1 MMKVDSLSNLA
12 LEWTPGYPTNRQDV
26 VLDIFRHH
34 ISYKDGL
41 PPYAQ
46 ARIIDLIANQLIK
59 ARPHPAL
66 WISVETPGNWFYAEL
81 KRLVRFKIPMTVQPA
96 WAPFVTERQFSSPI
110 KPTYL
115 HAGEVPTLAPRFDLK
130 EHGIKEPL
138 LRVLQ
143 ILARL
148 KTAYRPEIASLSG
161 VSESH
166 VRNLL
171 KQLQDEG
178 LIERRKIGKYEGW
191 AIRANGLR
199 LAHRSWNIPKGVH
212 FTKYRGEFRY
222 AGERHRRKARMWR
235 AWLEKAYP
243 NIEIWESWTEVP
255 IQRGIPDALAW
266 GTHQGNELLFWLEV
280 DSGKSSGVTMQR
292 IYGGRIAQA
301 RRHAVAWNLPI
312 IFCIM
317 GPGWV
322 VRHFRRYDYSKFTPI
337 AVIGHDWWD
346 FGGLPQYAM
355 GEWRDDL
362 PPVRA
367 LHVSRTKLSFDPN
380 QYPPKP
386 KKGKRIKPTKPK
398 SSKPRFSKGEKY
410 DETWL
415 GYRSEGEELCTNES
429 GVTGMQCLLSQNACR
444 LSLC

>member
-12 LEWTPGYPTNRQDV
+12 LEWTPGYTTNRQDV

-59 ARPHPAL
+59 ARPQPAL
-66 WISVETPGNWFYAEL
+66 WVSVDAPGNWFYGEI
-81 KRLVRFKIPMTVQPA
+81 KRLVKFKIPMTIQPA
-96 WAPFVTERQFSSPI
+96 WKPIIWEWQFSSPI
-110 KPTYL
+110 QPTYIQE
-115 HAGEVPTLAPRFDLK
+115 GDVPILASLFDPK
-130 EHGIKEPL
+130 EYGIKEPA
-138 LRVLQ
+138 LRVLR

-161 VSESH
+161 FSESH

-171 KQLQDEG
+171 KQLQVEG
-178 LIERRKIGKYEGW
+178 LIERRQVGKYEGY
-191 AIRANGLR
+191 AIRTKGLR
-199 LAHRSWNIPKGVH
+199 IVHRSWNVPKGVH

-243 NIEIWESWTEVP
+243 DIQIWESWTEVP
-255 IQRGIPDALAW
+255 LQRGIPDALVW
-266 GTHQGNELLFWLEV
+266 GTHQGKEMLFWLEV
-280 DSGKSSGVTMQR
+280 DSGKSSGQTMRR
-292 IYGGRIAQA
+292 IYSGRIAQA
-301 RRHAVAWNLPI
+301 CRHAVAWNLPI
-312 IFCIM
+312 ILCIM

-322 VRHFRRYDYSKFTPI
+322 VRHFRKYDYSKFTPI
-337 AVIGHDWWD
+337 ALIGHDWRD

-362 PPVRA
+362 LQDRV
-367 LHVSRTKLSFDPN
+367 LHVSTTKLPFDPS

-386 KKGKRIKPTKPK
+386 KKKKSIKLPKPK
-398 SSKPRFSKGEKY
+398 SSKPRFSIGET
-410 DETWL
+410 DDDMWS
-415 GYRSEGEELCTNES
+415 GDRSEVEE
-429 GVTGMQCLLSQNACR
+429 
-444 LSLC
+444 

>member
-1 MMKVDSLSNLA
+1 MKDILSSLA
-12 LEWTPGYPTNRQDV
+12 LEWTPSYPTNRQDV
-26 VLDIFRHH
+26 VLDIFWHH

-46 ARIIDLIANQLIK
+46 ARIIDLIVNQLIK

-66 WISVETPGNWFYAEL
+66 WVSVETPGNWFYSEL
-81 KRLVRFKIPMTVQPA
+81 KRLVKFKIPMTIQPA
-96 WAPFVTERQFSSPI
+96 WKPVVLERHFSSPI
-110 KPTYL
+110 QPT
-115 HAGEVPTLAPRFDLK
+115 HIQEGDAPFLAPCFDPK
-130 EHGIKEPL
+130 EYGIKRPA
-138 LRVLQ
+138 LRILQ

-148 KTAYRPEIASLSG
+148 KTAHRPEIASLAG
-161 VSESH
+161 FSESH

-171 KQLQDEG
+171 KQLQEKG
-178 LIERRKIGKYEGW
+178 LIERRQIGKYEGY
-191 AIRANGLR
+191 AIRTKGLR
-199 LAHRSWNIPKGVH
+199 IVHRLWHIPKGVH

-243 NIEIWESWTEVP
+243 DIEIWESWTEVP

-266 GTHQGNELLFWLEV
+266 GTHQGKEMLFWLEV
-280 DSGKSSGVTMQR
+280 DSGKSSGKTMQR
-292 IYGGRIAQA
+292 IYSGRIAQA
-301 RRHAVAWNLPI
+301 CRHAVAWNLPI

-337 AVIGHDWWD
+337 ALIGHDWRD
-346 FGGLPQYAM
+346 FGGLPLYAM

-362 PPVRA
+362 LQDRE
-367 LHVSRTKLSFDPN
+367 LHVSTKKLPFDPS

-386 KKGKRIKPTKPK
+386 KKEKGIKPPKPK
-398 SSKPRFSKGEKY
+398 SSKPRFSIGEK
-410 DETWL
+410 DDDTWS
-415 GYRSEGEELCTNES
+415 GDRSEAEE
-429 GVTGMQCLLSQNACR
+429 
-444 LSLC
+444 

>member
-1 MMKVDSLSNLA
+1 MNQSSIENDLSRLA

-59 ARPHPAL
+59 VRPHPAL
-66 WISVETPGNWFYAEL
+66 WVSVDAPGNWFYGEI
-81 KRLVRFKIPMTVQPA
+81 KRLVKFKIPMTIQLALTPVV
-96 WAPFVTERQFSSPI
+96 WERQFSSPI
-110 KPTYL
+110 QPTRIQE
-115 HAGEVPTLAPRFDLK
+115 GDVPILAPCFDPK
-130 EHGIKEPL
+130 EYGIKEPS

-148 KTAYRPEIASLSG
+148 KTAYRPEIASLASF
-161 VSESH
+161 SESH

-178 LIERRKIGKYEGW
+178 LIERRQIGKYEGY
-191 AIRANGLR
+191 AIRTKGLR
-199 LAHRSWNIPKGVH
+199 IVHRSWNIPKGVH

-266 GTHQGNELLFWLEV
+266 GTHQGKEMLFWLEV
-280 DSGKSSGVTMQR
+280 DSGKNSGKTMQR
-292 IYGGRIAQA
+292 IYSGRIAQA
-301 RRHAVAWNLPI
+301 RRHAVAWNLPV

-337 AVIGHDWWD
+337 AVIGHDWRD

-362 PPVRA
+362 LSDRA
-367 LHVSRTKLSFDPN
+367 LHVSKTMLPFDPK

-386 KKGKRIKPTKPK
+386 KKEKIIKSTKLK
-398 SSKPRFSKGEKY
+398 SSKPRFSIGEKY
-410 DETWL
+410 DDSWS
-415 GYRSEGEELCTNES
+415 GDRSEAEE
-429 GVTGMQCLLSQNACR
+429 
-444 LSLC
+444 

>member
-1 MMKVDSLSNLA
+1 MNQSSIGNNHSSLA
-12 LEWTPGYPTNRQDV
+12 LEWTPIYLANRHDV
-26 VLDIFRHH
+26 VLDIFKHH

-46 ARIIDLIANQLIK
+46 ARTIDLIANQLIK

-66 WISVETPGNWFYAEL
+66 WVSVETPGNWFYAEI
-81 KRLVRFKIPMTVQPA
+81 KRLVKFKIPMTVQMA
-96 WAPFVTERQFSSPI
+96 WNPLVMERQFSSPI

-115 HAGEVPTLAPRFDLK
+115 QAGKVPILAPRFDPK
-130 EHGIKEPL
+130 EYGIKEPA
-138 LRVLQ
+138 LRVLRVM
-143 ILARL
+143 ARL

-161 VSESH
+161 FSESH

-171 KQLQDEG
+171 KQLQVEN
-178 LIERRKIGKYEGW
+178 LIERRRIGRYEGY
-191 AIRANGLR
+191 AIRTKGLR
-199 LAHRSWNIPKGVH
+199 IVHRSWNIPKGVH

-266 GTHQGNELLFWLEV
+266 GMHQGKEMLFWLEV
-280 DSGKSSGVTMQR
+280 DSGKSSGQTMRR
-292 IYGGRIAQA
+292 IYSGRIAQA
-301 RRHAVAWNLPI
+301 RRHAAAWNLPVV
-312 IFCIM
+312 FCIM

-322 VRHFRRYDYSKFTPI
+322 VRHFRRYDYSKHTQI
-337 AVIGHDWWD
+337 AVIGHDWRD
-346 FGGLPQYAM
+346 FGRLPQYAM

-362 PPVRA
+362 LPDRA
-367 LHVSRTKLSFDPN
+367 LHVSKTKLPFDPN

-386 KKGKRIKPTKPK
+386 KKQKVIKLPKPK
-398 SSKPRFSKGEKY
+398 SSKPRFSIGKEA
-410 DETWL
+410 DTWS
-415 GYRSEGEELCTNES
+415 GDRSETEE
-429 GVTGMQCLLSQNACR
+429 
-444 LSLC
+444 

>member
-46 ARIIDLIANQLIK
+46 ARIIDLITNQLIK
-59 ARPHPAL
+59 VRPHPAL
-66 WISVETPGNWFYAEL
+66 WVSVETPGNWFYAEI
-81 KRLVRFKIPMTVQPA
+81 KRLVKFKIPMTIKPA
-96 WAPFVTERQFSSPI
+96 WEPFVFERQFSSPI
-110 KPTYL
+110 QPT
-115 HAGEVPTLAPRFDLK
+115 HIQEGDAPIPAPCFDPK
-130 EHGIKEPL
+130 EYGIKGPA

-148 KTAYRPEIASLSG
+148 KTACRPEIASLSG
-161 VSESH
+161 FSESH
-166 VRNLL
+166 VRNLV
-171 KQLQDEG
+171 KQLQEVG
-178 LIERRKIGKYEGW
+178 LIERRQIGKYEGW

-243 NIEIWESWTEVP
+243 DIKIWESWTEVP
-255 IQRGIPDALAW
+255 LQRGIPDALAW
-266 GTHQGNELLFWLEV
+266 GTHEGKEMLFWLEV
-280 DSGKSSGVTMQR
+280 DSGKSSGKTMQR
-292 IYGGRIAQA
+292 IYSGRIAQA
-301 RRHAVAWNLPI
+301 CRHAVAWNLPI
-312 IFCIM
+312 VFCIM

-337 AVIGHDWWD
+337 AVIGHDWRD
-346 FGGLPQYAM
+346 FGALPLYAM

-362 PPVRA
+362 LPDRVLRA
-367 LHVSRTKLSFDPN
+367 SKTKLPFDPK

-386 KKGKRIKPTKPK
+386 KKEKSIKPPKPK
-398 SSKPRFSKGEKY
+398 SSKPRFSIGEK
-410 DETWL
+410 DDDMWS
-415 GYRSEGEELCTNES
+415 GDRSEAEE
-429 GVTGMQCLLSQNACR
+429 
-444 LSLC
+444 